1 MKNDHI
7 QFGVH
12 ENTASTRQHASRP
25 VKDSRSTSICIKDD
39 NPDTRG
45 ASPWVK
51 TPATDLDHR
60 THAESRIATT
70 GGKRTDQSR
79 LLNVHEVAELLQVRP
94 SWVYGR
100 MRKRSFARIPAYRVG
115 KYWRFKAD
123 EVMSWLQEAGRQ
135 SGPDHKV

>member
-7 QFGVH
+7 QFGVR
-12 ENTASTRQHASRP
+12 ENTASSRQHASRLT
-25 VKDSRSTSICIKDD
+25 KESCSTSICMGGD

-51 TPATDLDHR
+51 TQTDLDHR
-60 THAESRIATT
+60 THAESQIPTT

-135 SGPDHKV
+135 SGPDYKV